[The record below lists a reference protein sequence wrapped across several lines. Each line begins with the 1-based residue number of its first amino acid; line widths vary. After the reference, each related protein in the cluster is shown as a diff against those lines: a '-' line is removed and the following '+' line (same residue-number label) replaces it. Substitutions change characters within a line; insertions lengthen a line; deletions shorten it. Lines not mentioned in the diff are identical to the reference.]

1 MTEENRPPEPTRA
14 SFLPAPDDDHYQL
27 YRNVR
32 EAISSL
38 PIYFRTETHISG
50 ILVTDLHTLNSVLG
64 ATIEEQVVR
73 TLNLIRNTWDS
84 DGSYAL
90 YTFVRQ
96 AQTFPDV
103 LLRKTSTSE
112 ILLGIELKG
121 WYLLAKEAEPSLRFQ
136 VTSAACAQRDL
147 IVVVPWVLGNVLSG
161 SPILFEPFVESAK
174 YAAEYRNYHWQHIRK
189 TQQDTTIDIPKGASP
204 YPSKTAQIL
213 DKPHADGGGN
223 FGRLARTGL
232 MDTYMQ
238 KLNKVQLCGI
248 EVVYWREFLKTFQ
261 ESTTET
267 KARSALEQLRQ
278 RVQRASDI
286 PSPKAQAA
294 LTILAELERLLEVSE

>member
-1 MTEENRPPEPTRA
+1 MTKKAAPAAPSRALPEPG
-14 SFLPAPDDDHYQL
+14 DEHYQL
-27 YRNVR
+27 YKDVR

-50 ILVTDLHTLNSVLG
+50 IMATDLHTLNSVLG

-84 DGSYAL
+84 EEKYAL

-103 LLRKTSTSE
+103 LLRKTSTDE

-136 VTSAACAQRDL
+136 ATSAACAQRDL
-147 IVVVPWVLGNVLSG
+147 IVVVPWVLGNVISG
-161 SPILFEPFVESAK
+161 SPILFELFVESAK
-174 YAAEYRNYHWQHIRK
+174 YAAEYRNYHWRWIRETK
-189 TQQDTTIDIPKGASP
+189 QDTRIEIPKGVGP
-204 YPSKTAQIL
+204 YPSKADQVL
-213 DKPHADGGGN
+213 DKPHSDGGGN
-223 FGRLARTGL
+223 FGRLARTGM
-232 MDTYMQ
+232 MDSYMQ
-238 KLNKVQLCGI
+238 KLNEVQLCGI
-248 EVVYWREFLKTFQ
+248 KTIYWRQFLKAFQ
-261 ESTTET
+261 ESTTDAE
-267 KARSALEQLRQ
+267 ARLALERLRQ
-278 RVQRASDI
+278 RVQQATDI

-294 LTILAELERLLEVSE
+294 LAIVAELERLLDIGE